1 MAASSAHSSQ
11 IRRWLDRIAA
21 GDRAARDELLAAVS
35 GRLLRLARKMF
46 RRFPRV
52 RRWVDSGDVI
62 QNAQLR
68 LLRALETVRPDSVRA
83 FFALAAEQIR
93 RELLDLARHYF
104 GPEGPGAHHD
114 SNQPASDRPQT
125 PERAEDAEDLDRW
138 QAFHESVA
146 LLPPEEREVMDLL
159 YYAGQTQAEA
169 AELLGVSVRTV
180 QRRWG
185 AALLRLHG
193 TLRDP

>member
-1 MAASSAHSSQ
+1 MAVSSIHTAQ
-11 IRRWLDRIAA
+11 ISRWLDRIAA
-21 GDRAARDELLAAVS
+21 GDRAAQDELLAAVS

-46 RRFPRV
+46 RHFPRV
-52 RRWVDSGDVI
+52 RRWVDSDDVL

-68 LLRALETVRPDSVRA
+68 LLRALETVRPDSARA
-83 FFALAAEQIR
+83 FFALAAQQIR
-93 RELLDLARHYF
+93 RELLDMARHFF
-104 GPEGPGAHHD
+104 GPQGLGANHD
-114 SNQPASDRPQT
+114 SQPPASARPPVPDRK
-125 PERAEDAEDLDRW
+125 DDSGDLTRW

-146 LLPPEEREVMDLL
+146 QLPPEEREVVDLL

-169 AELLGVSVRTV
+169 AELLGVAVRTV

-193 TLRDP
+193 DLRVD